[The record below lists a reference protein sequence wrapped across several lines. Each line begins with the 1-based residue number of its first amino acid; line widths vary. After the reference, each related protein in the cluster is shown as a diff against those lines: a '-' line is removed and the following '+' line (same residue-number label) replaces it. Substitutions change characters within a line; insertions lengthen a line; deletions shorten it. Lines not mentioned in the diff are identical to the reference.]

1 MIQRPRRL
9 RRGQALRDLVA
20 QTVVTPANLI
30 LPLFIIPGKGKSV
43 HVKSMPGVS
52 QLTADLALKELKRAE
67 KLGVRAF
74 ILFGVTPK
82 ERKDERGSHA
92 NAADNEVCSA
102 VKRIK
107 DAGLNIVAISDLCF
121 CEYTSHGHCGAMC
134 ADDKLVVENDETIEM
149 LGEQA
154 LNHARSGF
162 DVIAP
167 SGMMDGAVGAIRA
180 ALDASSFEHIA
191 IMAYAVKY
199 ASAFYGPF
207 RDAAESAPGKG
218 DRQGYQ
224 MDFRNAREAL
234 REAALDEEQGA
245 DMLMV
250 KPGMP
255 YLDILSKLR
264 EQTKLPLA
272 AYQVSGEYAM
282 LKAAAQ
288 NGWLDGQRVLR
299 ESVYAIK
306 RAGADMILTYAA
318 CELSERAK
326 NGVV

>member
-43 HVKSMPGVS
+43 PVKSMPGVS
-52 QLTADLALKELKRAE
+52 QLTADLAVKELKRAE
-67 KLGVRAF
+67 KLGVRGY

-82 ERKDERGSHA
+82 DRKDARGSHA
-92 NAADNEVCSA
+92 NSADNEVCTA
-102 VKRIK
+102 VKRAR
-107 DAGLNIVAISDLCF
+107 DGGVNMVAISDLCF
-121 CEYTSHGHCGAMC
+121 CEYTDHGHCGAL
-134 ADDKLVVENDETIEM
+134 DNRGDVDNDATTEM

-154 LNHARSGF
+154 LNHARAGF

-180 ALDASSFEHIA
+180 ALDASSFVHIA
-191 IMAYAVKY
+191 IMAYAIKY

-255 YLDILSKLR
+255 YLDVLSKLR

-299 ESVYAIK
+299 ESIYAIK

-318 CELSERAK
+318 CELSEHAK

>member
-1 MIQRPRRL
+1 
-9 RRGQALRDLVA
+9 
-20 QTVVTPANLI
+20 

-43 HVKSMPGVS
+43 PVKSMPGVS
-52 QLTADLALKELKRAE
+52 QLTADLAVKELKRAE
-67 KLGVRAF
+67 KLGVRGY

-82 ERKDERGSHA
+82 ERKDARGSHA
-92 NAADNEVCSA
+92 NSADNEVCTA
-102 VKRIK
+102 VKRAR
-107 DAGLNIVAISDLCF
+107 DGGVNMVAISDLCF
-121 CEYTSHGHCGAMC
+121 CEYTDHGHCGAL
-134 ADDKLVVENDETIEM
+134 DNRGDVDNDATTKM

-154 LNHARSGF
+154 LNHARAGF

-180 ALDASSFEHIA
+180 ALDLRGFSDIA

-255 YLDILSKLR
+255 YLDILTKLR

-282 LKAAAQ
+282 LKAAAA

-299 ESVYAIK
+299 ESIYAIK

>member
-43 HVKSMPGVS
+43 PVKSMPGVS
-52 QLTADLALKELKRAE
+52 QLTADLAVKELKRAE
-67 KLGVRAF
+67 KLGVRGY

-82 ERKDERGSHA
+82 ERKDARGSHA
-92 NAADNEVCSA
+92 NSADNEVCTA
-102 VKRIK
+102 VKRAR
-107 DAGLNIVAISDLCF
+107 DGGVNMVAISDLCF
-121 CEYTSHGHCGAMC
+121 CEYTDHGHCGAL
-134 ADDKLVVENDETIEM
+134 DNRGDVDNDATTKM

-154 LNHARSGF
+154 LNHARAGF

-180 ALDASSFEHIA
+180 ALDLRGFSDIA

-255 YLDILSKLR
+255 YLDILTKLR

-282 LKAAAQ
+282 LKAAAA

-299 ESVYAIK
+299 ESIYAIK

>member
-30 LPLFIIPGKGKSV
+30 LPLFIIPGRGKSV
-43 HVKSMPGVS
+43 PVKSMPGVS
-52 QLTADLALKELKRAE
+52 QLTADLAVKELKRAE
-67 KLGVRAF
+67 KLGVRGY

-82 ERKDERGSHA
+82 DRKDARGSHA
-92 NAADNEVCSA
+92 NSADNEVCTA
-102 VKRIK
+102 VKRAR
-107 DAGLNIVAISDLCF
+107 DGGVNMVAISDLCF
-121 CEYTSHGHCGAMC
+121 CEYTDHGHCGAL
-134 ADDKLVVENDETIEM
+134 DNRGDVDNDATTEM

-154 LNHARSGF
+154 LNHARAGF

-180 ALDASSFEHIA
+180 ALDASSFVHIA
-191 IMAYAVKY
+191 IMAYAIKY

-255 YLDILSKLR
+255 YLDVLSKLR

-326 NGVV
+326 NGIL

>member
-43 HVKSMPGVS
+43 PVKSMPGVS
-52 QLTADLALKELKRAE
+52 QLTADLAVKELKRAE
-67 KLGVRAF
+67 KLGVRGY

-82 ERKDERGSHA
+82 ERKDARGSHA
-92 NAADNEVCSA
+92 NNADNEVCTA
-102 VKRIK
+102 VKRAR
-107 DAGLNIVAISDLCF
+107 DGGVNMVAISDLCF
-121 CEYTSHGHCGAMC
+121 CEYTDHGHCGAL
-134 ADDKLVVENDETIEM
+134 DKHGDVDNDATTKM

-154 LNHARSGF
+154 LNHARAGF

-167 SGMMDGAVGAIRA
+167 SGMMDGAVAAIRS
-180 ALDASSFEHIA
+180 ALDLRGFSDIA

-299 ESVYAIK
+299 ESIYAIK

-326 NGVV
+326 NGIL